1 MPKPGAALS
10 GSFSLETAELHKPTP
25 DAVGCLPARAG
36 EGSVASNF
44 SAADRSQHARC
55 SEPSIGARCL
65 SWAQYPRRPA
75 IDLQKWRHEAHE
87 VVERWQT
94 QHLEVSA

>member
-1 MPKPGAALS
+1 MQIAGAARS
-10 GSFSLETAELHKPTP
+10 GEDSPVATEPHRPIPGEEATGLVGPGEAPLVANSSAE
-25 DAVGCLPARAG
+25 V
-36 EGSVASNF
+36 
-44 SAADRSQHARC
+44 RSQHALC
-55 SEPSIGARCL
+55 SVPSIGARPL

-75 IDLQKWRHEAHE
+75 IDFRKWRHEAQD